1 MTLSAFGIT
10 VEHSAA
16 WYGEIFRETDGID
29 DTGPVLHLANT
40 PLILGDRDM
49 YASQTRQLMRPRDA
63 ILCVVNLPSLP
74 IILAAGGESVNAA
87 AGWSLWG
94 ANDIPFNGVP
104 NSQSSL
110 RKAII
115 VRERVFDMIV
125 FFGAPAPT
133 APQVREIE
141 GILATVRIDTG
152 KEFRGE
158 RLDQY
163 FESAAASRIQDEVRR
178 DVLARDARHM
188 SAEEATERRAA
199 FSG

>member
-10 VEHSAA
+10 VEHPAA

-63 ILCVVNLPSLP
+63 IVCVVNLPSLP
-74 IILAAGGESVNAA
+74 SILAAGGERADAA

-104 NSQSSL
+104 NHQSSL

-115 VRERVFDMIV
+115 VAERVFDMIV
-125 FFGAPAPT
+125 FFGAPAPS
-133 APQVREIE
+133 ARQVREIE
-141 GILATVRIDTG
+141 GILATVRIDVG
-152 KEFRGE
+152 NKAAGE

-163 FESAAASRIQDEVRR
+163 FESAAASRIHDEVRR
-178 DVLARDARHM
+178 DVLARDAHHM
-188 SAEEATERRAA
+188 SAEEATELRAA
-199 FSG
+199 FSD